1 MQQHRP
7 GVCRQLDDLLVRENP
22 LRLVVNGRHTL
33 TISCSPSHLT
43 EWAYGHLWTEGLIA
57 SVDEVRTLSMD
68 DGYLTIGLR
77 VQQELPSEPVPVVS
91 SLRVPLP
98 RVLELALAAS
108 ARANV
113 FRSTGGTHHAALAD
127 RHGIHS
133 LLEDISR
140 SCALEKIAGR
150 MLMDGLSGG
159 DKLLLL
165 SGRVALRAV
174 RAAARMRLPIVA
186 AASAPTADAA
196 RLADRLGI
204 CLCGFVREERA
215 NVYTHAWRVAAR

>member
-1 MQQHRP
+1 VQQHRL
-7 GVCRQLDDLLVRENP
+7 GVCRQLDDLLVREHP
-22 LRLVVNGRHTL
+22 LRLVIDGRHTL
-33 TISCSPSHLT
+33 TTSCSPSHLT
-43 EWAYGHLWTEGLIA
+43 EWAYGHLWTEGLIS
-57 SVDEVRTLSMD
+57 SVDEVCTLRMD

-77 VQQELPSEPVPVVS
+77 VQREIPGEPVPVAS

-108 ARANV
+108 AQATV

-127 RHGIHS
+127 RQGIHS

-150 MLMDGLSGG
+150 MLMDGLPGA

-165 SGRVALRAV
+165 SGRVSRCTV
-174 RAAARMRLPIVA
+174 RAAARMGLPIVVA
-186 AASAPTADAA
+186 VSAPTADAA
-196 RLADRLGI
+196 RLADRLDI

-215 NVYTHAWRVAAR
+215 NVYTHAWRVASR